1 MNIILIS
8 FVFFTCISCDEPKP
22 IDENIYRPK
31 VVEHVTGE
39 WERVFTDEFDDN
51 TSFNNWERTNRFDY
65 NSEYC
70 KYVSSVPYVET
81 IYDKGV
87 LVLTATPS
95 GEIYESGHVKSYFD
109 FKPLRNEEFHVSASI
124 RLLAMK
130 EADTMGFADTYG
142 AWPAFWTVQESD
154 WPVSG
159 EIDIMEGYSYAGST
173 RFASN
178 IFYGTTAGTNLL
190 GTTAEREYHVDE
202 GWHTYDMYWE
212 NFDGVITIT
221 TKVDG
226 ETRATYTNAT
236 NSNLN
241 LSNFGP
247 HNIILNLNVGDNY
260 GIFDNTKINLFT
272 KTMMWVDYVTV
283 DKRTI

>member
-1 MNIILIS
+1 
-8 FVFFTCISCDEPKP
+8 
-22 IDENIYRPK
+22 
-31 VVEHVTGE
+31 
-39 WERVFTDEFDDN
+39 
-51 TSFNNWERTNRFDY
+51 
-65 NSEYC
+65 
-70 KYVSSVPYVET
+70 VPYVET

-124 RLLAMK
+124 RLLAMN